1 MEFLTHTKIDFMK
14 YRGFFVVFSIL
25 LLITAFSE
33 LFFFT
38 GLNLG
43 IDFAGGTQLTLKM
56 RDEADPDTIRRAL
69 ENEGVR
75 EPQIQRYG
83 PVEEREVLI
92 KVPVVQGSEEGSA
105 ATIIEALEKG
115 LGNESGGRLDLNQR
129 GVDSLTNLLMTED
142 PDDVVDI
149 EEDKGRG
156 HYGEMAT
163 AVLEVRKSQKIF
175 QSWDNLQGI
184 DGVSEAALAMLR
196 ERAFL
201 GPFNVQQNDNVGPQI
216 GGELRTKGLL
226 AVLMSFVGMLL
237 YIWYRFE
244 LRFGVGALVALIH
257 DFMITLGL
265 YALLNYEFNL
275 PTIAAFLTL
284 VGYSVNDTVV
294 IFDRVREN
302 MRRNRRMEFVEIIN
316 LSLNQTLTRT
326 ILTSGTTLTVVACL
340 FFFGGEGLRGFAFVL
355 LVGVMIGTYS
365 SIFVASPFALLW
377 EKYFTQQNSKTR
389 RPGQPQTV

>member
-14 YRGFFVVFSIL
+14 YRGFFVVLSIL
-25 LLITAFSE
+25 LLVTAFAE
-33 LFFFT
+33 LFFLT

-56 RDEADPDTIRRAL
+56 RDDVDPDTIRRAL

-83 PVEEREVLI
+83 AAEERELLI

-105 ATIIEALEKG
+105 SAIIEALESG
-115 LGNESGGRLDLNQR
+115 LGAEANKLDLNQR
-129 GVDSLTNLLMTED
+129 GAETLTTFLISED
-142 PDDVVDI
+142 PDDVGDI
-149 EEDKGRG
+149 EEDGGREY
-156 HYGEMAT
+156 YGTMAG
-163 AVLEVRKSQKIF
+163 AVMEARKNLKIF
-175 QSWDNLQGI
+175 QSWDDLQGV
-184 DGVSEAALAMLR
+184 DGLSEASLARLQ
-196 ERAFL
+196 EKASL

-216 GGELRTKGLL
+216 GSELRTKGLL
-226 AVLMSFVGMLL
+226 AVLMSFAGMLF

-244 LRFGVGALVALIH
+244 LRFGIGALMALIH

-265 YALLNYEFNL
+265 YALFNYEFNL

-302 MRRNRRMEFVEIIN
+302 MRKHRRKNFVEVIN

-355 LVGVMIGTYS
+355 LIGVMIGTYS
-365 SIFVASPFALLW
+365 SIFVASPFAILW
-377 EKYFTQQNSKTR
+377 EKYFRAEDRRDRRSRQTQTA
-389 RPGQPQTV
+389 

>member
-1 MEFLTHTKIDFMK
+1 MEFLTNTKIDFMK
-14 YRGFFVVFSIL
+14 YRGFFVVLSIL
-25 LLITAFSE
+25 LLVTAFLE
-33 LFFFT
+33 LFFLT

-83 PVEEREVLI
+83 AIEDREVLI

-105 ATIIEALEKG
+105 STIIQALESG
-115 LGNESGGRLDLNQR
+115 LGAEVGKLDLNQR
-129 GVDSLTNLLMTED
+129 GADALTTFLISED
-142 PDDVVDI
+142 PDDVGDI
-149 EEDKGRG
+149 EEDGGREY
-156 HYGEMAT
+156 YGTMAA
-163 AVLEVRKSQKIF
+163 AVLESRNAAKIF
-175 QSWDNLQGI
+175 QSWDDLQGI
-184 DGVSEAALAMLR
+184 DGLSEAALALLQ
-196 ERAFL
+196 EKASL

-216 GGELRTKGLL
+216 GSELRTKGLL
-226 AVLMSFVGMLL
+226 AVLMSFVGMLF

-244 LRFGVGALVALIH
+244 LRFGIGALMALIH

-265 YALLNYEFNL
+265 YALFNYEFNL

-302 MRRNRRMEFVEIIN
+302 MRKHRRKNFVEVIN

-355 LVGVMIGTYS
+355 LIGVMIGTYS
-365 SIFVASPFALLW
+365 SIFVASPFAILW
-377 EKYFTQQNSKTR
+377 EKYFRSDDPRGR
-389 RPGQPQTV
+389 RTSQAQAT